1 MISTIIA
8 IIISLLFS
16 GFFSGMEIAFVS
28 ADRLK
33 FEIERQK
40 ASITT
45 NIIAFLFKNAQ
56 QYISTILV
64 GNNIALVIYG
74 IEMAKILEGP
84 LSDLCDN
91 TFLITLLQT
100 IISTL
105 IVLVTGEFIPKSIFR
120 INPNLWLN
128 IFSVPIWLCYIIL
141 YPISKFSTWISM
153 LFLRALGMKK
163 NEQKKNSFSR
173 ADLNYWFQENI
184 ENIEEEDIDSEV
196 KYFKNALDFS
206 KVKLKDCMIP
216 RNEVVA
222 LENTTTT
229 EELKNKFI
237 ESGLSKIIIYE
248 DDIDNILG
256 YIHTSEM
263 FRNAN
268 EWKKHIIPIPIVPET
283 MSANKLMRRLLSE
296 KRSMA
301 VVVDE
306 FGGTAGI
313 ITREDIVEE
322 IVGEIEDE
330 HDSKNLTNKQIGT
343 DEYILS
349 GRIEIDLI
357 NSQYQLEIPESD
369 EYVTIAGYILN
380 RYQNFPKVNDEITI
394 DNFKIKILKMTS
406 NKIELLKLKKIDE
419 ED

>member
-1 MISTIIA
+1 
-8 IIISLLFS
+8 
-16 GFFSGMEIAFVS
+16 MEIAFVS